1 MRKSQNFW
9 DRNAGRYDCF
19 MLKDAGILVAPTFTH
34 ADNGFSGKIK
44 AFFMKLAGFPLR
56 SKWVISGIPAGKRL
70 DSAKK
75 HRGEVSFPL
84 TYAECMKSEET

>member
-19 MLKDAGILVAPTFTH
+19 MLKDAGILAAPTYTH

-56 SKWVISGIPAGKRL
+56 SKWVNEEYLVFLRENGWTVP
-70 DSAKK
+70 
-75 HRGEVSFPL
+75 
-84 TYAECMKSEET
+84 KSTVVKCPSR